1 MNNLPDGPGLLRIA
15 RAALEAELKPLATGE
30 ARYTL
35 AMISNAMAIAAREAE
50 IGEARALEA
59 LARLDRIYGEPAR
72 ELHGAALVEAIAAQE
87 RRLSA
92 DIRAGAFD
100 AKSDRRDAMLEH
112 LRASVNARLAVSNPK
127 YLPHPNPSPEG
138 RRA

>member
-15 RAALEAELKPLATGE
+15 RAALEAELKPLATGD

-50 IGEARALEA
+50 RGERDALEA
-59 LARLDRIYGEPAR
+59 LSRLGHLYSETPN
-72 ELHGAALVEAIAAQE
+72 ELHGAALVEAIAAYE
-87 RRLSA
+87 RRLAA

-100 AKSDRRDAMLEH
+100 ESGERRSAMLEH
-112 LRASVNARLAVSNPK
+112 LRESTKARLAVSNPK
-127 YLPHPNPSPEG
+127 YLDPG
-138 RRA
+138 VRRDDERA